1 MIKFIQA
8 FLSGIFFTFIL
19 DFFLF
24 LGIKL
29 HYIDYYEIDLYY
41 NILFADH
48 QCLIPYLIMSA
59 LLGYLTIYFQHQKIT
74 AVILAGLF
82 GIVLLSLIPPIGNSV
97 GKMVLLEKDQTL
109 KDDRYTYHGQRKVRV
124 DLVFVADICGYY
136 RKRRDH
142 HGVHVEYR
150 LHTLRSDHHLWNR
163 GFRI

>member
-1 MIKFIQA
+1 MIKLIQA

-48 QCLIPYLIMSA
+48 QCLLLYLIMSA
-59 LLGYLTIYFQHQKIT
+59 LLGYLTIYLQRPKV
-74 AVILAGLF
+74 AALILAGLF
-82 GIVLLSLIPPIGNSV
+82 GIVLLTLIPPVGNSI

-109 KDDRYTYHGQRKVRV
+109 KDDRFTYHG
-124 DLVFVADICGYY
+124 DLYY
-136 RKRRDH
+136 DGRDD
-142 HGVHVEYR
+142 VYIFDNE
-150 LHTLRSDHHLWNR
+150 LQKIIKLQKKDLRP
-163 GFRI
+163 